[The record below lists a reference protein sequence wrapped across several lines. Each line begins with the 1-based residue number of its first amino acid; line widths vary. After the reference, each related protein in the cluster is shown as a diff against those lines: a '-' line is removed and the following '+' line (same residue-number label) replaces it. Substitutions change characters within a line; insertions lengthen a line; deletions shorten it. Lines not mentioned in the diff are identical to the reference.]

1 MSIHSCVLKIELETG
16 FFIVMVIQNSV
27 TLLQYDIS
35 SLLNPCNF
43 DIGNNVGFKKKSFTR
58 NRNIQSISLSIKLA

>member
-43 DIGNNVGFKKKSFTR
+43 DIGNNVGF
-58 NRNIQSISLSIKLA
+58 